1 MSSVTRPCRAQRSAK
16 WGIVVPD
23 VRLHGV
29 VARAALIA
37 VLASIVFPGFA
48 GSRTPSAPETI
59 DPSAF
64 TAMGIDPS
72 AKSMTTYTLDPSYAS
87 DGSLAADTLLREP
100 RAVASAIFE
109 GRPYAALPPAQAVV
123 KFIWHLDSNI
133 SWYGPGFWG
142 NNGACGMFGA
152 DGMQPDDV
160 GVAHRTLPC
169 GTVVTFK
176 YLGRTVTTRVVD
188 RGPYV
193 SGRTWDMTK
202 GLCTLLHHCFTG
214 GGVYWRID

>member
-1 MSSVTRPCRAQRSAK
+1 MVA
-16 WGIVVPD
+16 PD
-23 VRLHGV
+23 VRLNGV

-64 TAMGIDPS
+64 TAVGIDRS
-72 AKSMTTYTLDPSYAS
+72 AKSMTTLTLDSSYAS

-100 RAVASAIFE
+100 RVVASAILN
-109 GRPYAALPPAQAVV
+109 GRPNAVLPSAQAIIKLV
-123 KFIWHLDSNI
+123 WHLDSNI

-142 NNGACGMFGA
+142 HGGACGMFGA
-152 DGMQPDDV
+152 DGMQANDI

-176 YLGRTVTTRVVD
+176 YLGYTVTTRVVD

-193 SGRTWDMTK
+193 AGRTWDMTK
-202 GLCTLLHHCFTG
+202 GLCTALHHCFTG

>member
-1 MSSVTRPCRAQRSAK
+1 M
-16 WGIVVPD
+16 
-23 VRLHGV
+23 RLHGV

-64 TAMGIDPS
+64 TAIGIDPS
-72 AKSMTTYTLDPSYAS
+72 AEAMTTLTLDPSYAS

-100 RAVASAIFE
+100 RVAAAAFLE
-109 GRPYAALPPAQAVV
+109 GRPNAALPAARAII
-123 KFIWHLDSNI
+123 KYIWHLDNNI
-133 SWYGPGFWG
+133 SWYGPGFYG
-142 NNGACGMFGA
+142 HGGACGMFGA
-152 DGMQPDDV
+152 DGMQADDV

-176 YLGRTVTTRVVD
+176 YLGWTVTTRVVD

>member
-1 MSSVTRPCRAQRSAK
+1 M
-16 WGIVVPD
+16 
-23 VRLHGV
+23 RLHGV

-64 TAMGIDPS
+64 TAIGIDPS
-72 AKSMTTYTLDPSYAS
+72 AEAMTTLTLDPSYAS

-100 RAVASAIFE
+100 RVAAAAFLE
-109 GRPYAALPPAQAVV
+109 GRPDAALPAA
-123 KFIWHLDSNI
+123 KAIIKYIWHLDNNI
-133 SWYGPGFWG
+133 SWYGPGFYG
-142 NNGACGMFGA
+142 HGGACGMFGA
-152 DGMQPDDV
+152 DGMQADDV

-176 YLGRTVTTRVVD
+176 YLGWTVTTRVVD

>member
-1 MSSVTRPCRAQRSAK
+1 
-16 WGIVVPD
+16 

-64 TAMGIDPS
+64 TAIGIDPS
-72 AKSMTTYTLDPSYAS
+72 AEAMTTLTLDPSYAS

-100 RAVASAIFE
+100 RVAAAAFLE
-109 GRPYAALPPAQAVV
+109 GRPNAALPAARAII
-123 KFIWHLDSNI
+123 KYIWHLDNNI
-133 SWYGPGFWG
+133 SWYGPGFYG
-142 NNGACGMFGA
+142 HGGACGMFGA
-152 DGMQPDDV
+152 DGMQADDV

-176 YLGRTVTTRVVD
+176 YLGWTVTTRVVD